1 MVDHPLPVVYCQV
14 GFGEE
19 LRSDV
24 EGLILY
30 LGASAQD
37 YEYYETPCIH
47 DYYATPCNH
56 LPTSHVS
63 RLQWHTG
70 LAGLDTTCL
79 TIGDIIQITRTRHQQ
94 TADMHSNTLNNIHVM
109 NMVDFPSALSVD
121 LTFQSY

>member
-37 YEYYETPCIH
+37 YEYYETPCMLYTRGLCDTLYSPTHI
-47 DYYATPCNH
+47 PC
-56 LPTSHVS
+56 LPTAVAH
-63 RLQWHTG
+63 W
-70 LAGLDTTCL
+70 AW
-79 TIGDIIQITRTRHQQ
+79 
-94 TADMHSNTLNNIHVM
+94 
-109 NMVDFPSALSVD
+109 ALIPPA
-121 LTFQSY
+121 

>member
-14 GFGEE
+14 GFGEQ

-37 YEYYETPCIH
+37 YEYYETPVCCIH
-47 DYYATPCNH
+47 EDFETDKTPCIH

-70 LAGLDTTCL
+70 PG
-79 TIGDIIQITRTRHQQ
+79 
-94 TADMHSNTLNNIHVM
+94 
-109 NMVDFPSALSVD
+109 P
-121 LTFQSY
+121 